1 MKKKSKRIIAGVM
14 AVFLCFGMTGC
25 GSEKKSIDDITE
37 KYFEEAA
44 AELDKNYKDSDKKE
58 TESEVQE
65 IDPFEELNVT
75 FSGTYPESKIQCS
88 GGSPYVSFT
97 PSMEKGIK
105 NGDTV
110 TITAELKS
118 SYENKYKLTETQK
131 EYTAEGLCSYAMSIE
146 EIPQDMMDKMAQQSI
161 DSIVANTAKWKEG
174 NVLLSS
180 DFLGYYFLTSKE
192 GYSQKPFN
200 DLYFVYKNT
209 ASVTGLKRGGDG
221 QTEETG
227 TEEYYTYYHFTD
239 ILLMPDGT
247 CSVDLSGGKLTSNI
261 IESDYGYWNLI
272 ASFYTY
278 DGYKELDSMFNE
290 CVVSKIETYNYES
303 TVQ

>member
-14 AVFLCFGMTGC
+14 AVFVCFGITGC

-37 KYFEEAA
+37 KDIEEAV
-44 AELDKNYKDSDKKE
+44 AEFDKNYKDSDNME
-58 TESEVQE
+58 GESDIQE

-75 FSGTYPESKIQCS
+75 FSGTYPDSEMQYS

-97 PSMEKGIK
+97 PSVENGIK

-131 EYTAEGLCSYAMSIE
+131 EYTVDGLCSYAMLIE
-146 EIPQDMMDKMAQQSI
+146 EIPQDMINKMRQQAN
-161 DSIVANTAKWKEG
+161 DGIVADTAKWEEG
-174 NVLLSS
+174 NSLISS

-192 GYSQKPFN
+192 GYFQYPFN

-221 QTEETG
+221 ETKETG

-247 CSVDLSGGKLTSNI
+247 CSVDLSNGELSSNR
-261 IESDYGYWNLI
+261 IESDYGYRDLFDV
-272 ASFYTY
+272 FYTY
-278 DGYKELDSMFNE
+278 NGYKELDSMFND
-290 CVVSKIETYNYES
+290 CVAQKIETYNYES